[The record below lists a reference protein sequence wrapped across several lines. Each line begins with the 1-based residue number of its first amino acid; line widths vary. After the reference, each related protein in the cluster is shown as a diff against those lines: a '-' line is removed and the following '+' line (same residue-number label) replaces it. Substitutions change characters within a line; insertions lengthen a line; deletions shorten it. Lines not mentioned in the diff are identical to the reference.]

1 MTTDRIIPAHA
12 PEHLDTVRELFCEYQ
27 ADIGLDLCFQG
38 FEQELATLP
47 GKYEPP
53 AGGLFLAT
61 VESEGGPTP
70 VGCVAFRPLDLPGPR
85 ACEMKRL
92 FVRPPF
98 RGRRLG
104 AALVDHIVA
113 QATKAGYARMLL
125 DTDPHLRS
133 AIKLYQS
140 RGFVPT
146 ARYNNDPHP
155 ETMFFTLD
163 LSPAAIRTPNPIP
176 DPSRGGPG
184 GSEG

>member
-1 MTTDRIIPAHA
+1 MTAVRIIPAHA
-12 PEHLDTVRELFCEYQ
+12 PEHLDTVRELFREYQ
-27 ADIGLDLCFQG
+27 DDIGLDLCFQG

-47 GKYEPP
+47 GKYDPP
-53 AGGLFLAT
+53 AGGLFLG
-61 VESEGGPTP
+61 VGPHGQAA
-70 VGCVAFRPLDLPGPR
+70 GCVAFRPLDLPGPR

-98 RGRRLG
+98 RGRKLG

-113 QATKAGYARMLL
+113 HATKAGYARMML

-163 LSPAAIRTPNPIP
+163 LSPAATPTPNPIP
-176 DPSRGGPG
+176 DPSTG
-184 GSEG
+184 GSGGSTG